1 MSSSVKSCQVVSN
14 QQKVVSSSH
23 VKEKKYCQVMT
34 SDANHAETPC
44 PRVASAYT
52 PPIDESRSGPA
63 RSAVKQAKTHF
74 EQEAE
79 LAIMHA
85 KKTYSSPR
93 RAEPTCIAKEVIMH
107 RKGTKG
113 RTFDTIAT
121 IHPQQPPEEAYSS
134 PIRIPKLPP
143 TLGKGG
149 GRRSPWI
156 SLGKERK
163 PSAKGVTPSVK
174 GVTIR
179 KWAYHLGKRGQLQQK
194 KGQSSEQKGPEARR
208 ELTELCRESTGL
220 GKQKSQNHLQK

>member
-1 MSSSVKSCQVVSN
+1 MSSSEKSCQVVSN

-23 VKEKKYCQVMT
+23 VKDKKYCQVMS

-63 RSAVKQAKTHF
+63 RSAVKQAKTHL

-85 KKTYSSPR
+85 KQKTYSSPR
-93 RAEPTCIAKEVIMH
+93 RAEPTCIAK
-107 RKGTKG
+107 
-113 RTFDTIAT
+113 
-121 IHPQQPPEEAYSS
+121 
-134 PIRIPKLPP
+134 LPP
-143 TLGKGG
+143 TLGKGV
-149 GRRSPWI
+149 GRRSPWK

-179 KWAYHLGKRGQLQQK
+179 KWAYDLGKRGQLQQK
-194 KGQSSEQKGPEARR
+194 KGHASEQKGTEARR

-220 GKQKSQNHLQK
+220 GKQK